1 MKKMTILFGIGNAGN
16 QVASL
21 AAKKYPDLFD
31 AICINS
37 SQADLSM
44 IQKSDSVL
52 TFKIG
57 NDDEVEGSAKN
68 RTRMKEYLKAD
79 IMNILNNKD
88 LQDMISS
95 KKYCFVVSSAGGGTG
110 SASAPI
116 MVDILKTFFPDTNFI
131 LVGILPAIGS
141 SICEQGNAEEYLR
154 EVYSTLGE
162 SATYMMYDNEV
173 VSNLPSIKGL
183 EVVNENIVEDLRV
196 LTGIDNYP
204 AQYDSM
210 DEADMESVIT
220 TPGRLLVVRL
230 TKGLTEK
237 NLEDTK
243 LDDMIITAIK
253 KSCHAETDR
262 NKVITRMGVIT
273 YFTPNVNNLYTTN
286 FESVYEFLGTPI
298 ERFNHNAVNDKSES
312 MNFMYVLASGLSP
325 TNDRATKIRDK
336 IEELKKSLASDES
349 SKYIYSGDSVSYD
362 MAAVRKRQDKQ
373 NRQVEAFNPI
383 LFFDKYK

>member
-44 IQKSDSVL
+44 IQKSESVL

-88 LQDMISS
+88 LQDMVSS

-116 MVDILKTFFPDTNFI
+116 MVDILRTFFPDTNFI